1 VAATAAGAPAAAAV
15 AGAGRRASL
24 IQVTTLPEEDGGGPV
39 RRTRLP
45 NGLSVV
51 TEAMPELRSVAVGFW
66 AGTGSRDE
74 PDPLAG
80 ASHFLEHLLFKG
92 TAERSAQEIA
102 EAVEAVGGEMNA
114 FTTKEYTAYYVRLLD
129 ESTDL
134 ALDILSDVVWA
145 PAFRPDEVDCERQ
158 VILEEIRMHEDTPDE
173 LVHSVFAEALFP
185 AQPVGREV
193 LGDRDAIVA
202 MSRDEIAGFHH
213 HHYRAGNLV
222 VAAAGNVDHD
232 RIVEG
237 IAARFT
243 GGVGDRE
250 PRPAAEIRPA
260 GAVRVV
266 HRPTEQAHL
275 VLGMPALSRSD
286 PDRWALSVL
295 NHVVGG
301 GMSSRLFQEVREKR
315 GLAYSVYS
323 YRSALED
330 TGTFAVYAGTAPE
343 RAPEVLSII
352 DAELDRLSADR
363 CLAPAE
369 LERAKGHFKGQM
381 ALGLESSSARM
392 ERIGRSEVTS
402 GEVQSVDDMVA
413 AIDAVSPED
422 IARVIG
428 RVLAAGPRVLA
439 AVGPVD
445 ADVLADRLSVG
456 SASYE

>member
-1 VAATAAGAPAAAAV
+1 VVV
-15 AGAGRRASL
+15 AGAVVAD
-24 IQVTTLPEEDGGGPV
+24 TPV
-39 RRTRLP
+39 RQTRLP
-45 NGLSVV
+45 NGLRIV
-51 TEAMPELRSVAVGFW
+51 TEAMPELRSVAIGFW

-102 EAVEAVGGEMNA
+102 EVVETVGGEMNA
-114 FTTKEYTAYYVRLLD
+114 FTTKEYTAYYVRILD

-145 PAFRPDEVDCERQ
+145 PAFRPDEVNCERE
-158 VILEEIRMHEDTPDE
+158 VILEELRMHEDTPDD
-173 LVHSVFAEALFP
+173 LVHSVFSGALFP
-185 AQPVGREV
+185 GQTVGREV
-193 LGDRDAIVA
+193 LGERDAIVA
-202 MSRDEIAGFHH
+202 MSRDDIAGFHH
-213 HHYRAGNLV
+213 HHYRAGNIV
-222 VAAAGNVDHD
+222 VAAAGNVDHE
-232 RIVEG
+232 RFVEG

-243 GGVGDRE
+243 GGLGDRD
-250 PRPAAEIRPA
+250 PRPGAEIRPA

-266 HRPTEQAHL
+266 YRPTEQAHL
-275 VLGMPALSRSD
+275 VLGMPSLSRSD

-295 NHVVGG
+295 NQVVGG

-323 YRSALED
+323 YRTALED

-343 RAPEVLSII
+343 KAPEVLSII
-352 DAELDRLSADR
+352 DAELDRLCAER

-392 ERIGRSEVTS
+392 ERLGRSEITS
-402 GEVQSVDDMVA
+402 GEVQSVDEMVA
-413 AIDAVSPED
+413 AIDAVGPD
-422 IARVIG
+422 DVARVID

-445 ADVLADRLSVG
+445 ADVLAGRLSVG
-456 SASYE
+456 SVSYE

>member
-1 VAATAAGAPAAAAV
+1 VTAISDGDGA
-15 AGAGRRASL
+15 
-24 IQVTTLPEEDGGGPV
+24 PV

-45 NGLSVV
+45 NGLRVV
-51 TEAMPELRSVAVGFW
+51 TEAMPELRSVAIGFW

-92 TAERSAQEIA
+92 TAQRSAQEIA
-102 EAVEAVGGEMNA
+102 EVVEAVGGEMNA
-114 FTTKEYTAYYVRLLD
+114 FTTKEYTAYYVRILD

-158 VILEEIRMHEDTPDE
+158 VILDEIRMHEDTPDD

-185 AQPVGREV
+185 GQTVGREV
-193 LGDRDAIVA
+193 LGERDAIVA
-202 MSRDEIAGFHH
+202 MSRDDIAGFHH
-213 HHYRAGNLV
+213 HHYKAGNIV

-237 IAARFT
+237 IAERFT
-243 GGVGDRE
+243 GELGNRE
-250 PRPAAEIRPA
+250 PRPEAEIRPA
-260 GAVRVV
+260 GAVRVL

-275 VLGMPALSRSD
+275 VLGMPALPRSD

-301 GMSSRLFQEVREKR
+301 GMSSRLFQEVRERR

-352 DAELDRLSADR
+352 DGELDRLCSDR
-363 CLAPAE
+363 CLEPGE

-381 ALGLESSSARM
+381 ALGLESSGARM
-392 ERIGRSEVTS
+392 ERLGRNEAT
-402 GEVQSVDDMVA
+402 GERIQSIDELVA
-413 AIDAVSPED
+413 AIDAVTPED
-422 IARVIG
+422 VARVID

-439 AVGPVD
+439 AVGPLD

-456 SASYE
+456 SATYE

>member
-1 VAATAAGAPAAAAV
+1 MA
-15 AGAGRRASL
+15 
-24 IQVTTLPEEDGGGPV
+24 I
-39 RRTRLP
+39 
-45 NGLSVV
+45 
-51 TEAMPELRSVAVGFW
+51 GFW

-74 PDPLAG
+74 PDNLAG

-92 TAERSAQEIA
+92 TADRSAQEIA
-102 EAVEAVGGEMNA
+102 EVVETVGGEMNA

-158 VILEEIRMHEDTPDE
+158 VILDEIRMHEDTPDD
-173 LVHSVFAEALFP
+173 LVHSLFSEALFP

-193 LGDRDAIVA
+193 LGDRDAIIT
-202 MSRDEIAGFHH
+202 MSRDDIAGFHH

-243 GGVGDRE
+243 GGLGNRE

-260 GAVRVV
+260 GAVRVL
-266 HRPTEQAHL
+266 HRPTEQAHM
-275 VLGMPALSRSD
+275 VLGMPSLSRSD

-330 TGTFAVYAGTAPE
+330 TGTFAVYAGTSPE
-343 RAPEVLSII
+343 KAPEVLSII
-352 DAELDRLSADR
+352 DAELDRLCAER

-392 ERIGRSEVTS
+392 ERIGRSELTS
-402 GEVQSVDDMVA
+402 GEIQSVDDMVA
-413 AIDAVSPED
+413 AIDAVTPED
-422 IARVIG
+422 VARVID

-439 AVGPVD
+439 AVGPMD
-445 ADVLADRLSVG
+445 ADVLAERLSVG

>member
-1 VAATAAGAPAAAAV
+1 M
-15 AGAGRRASL
+15 
-24 IQVTTLPEEDGGGPV
+24 TTIPEEDGGGPV

-45 NGLSVV
+45 NGLRVV
-51 TEAMPELRSVAVGFW
+51 TEAMPELRSVAIGFW

-74 PDPLAG
+74 PDNLAG

-92 TAERSAQEIA
+92 TADRSAQEIA
-102 EAVEAVGGEMNA
+102 EVVETVGGEMNA

-158 VILEEIRMHEDTPDE
+158 VILDEIRMHEDTPDD
-173 LVHSVFAEALFP
+173 LVHSLFSEALFP

-193 LGDRDAIVA
+193 LGDRDAIIT
-202 MSRDEIAGFHH
+202 MSRDDIAGFHH

-243 GGVGDRE
+243 GGLGNRE

-260 GAVRVV
+260 GAVRVL
-266 HRPTEQAHL
+266 HRPTEQAHM
-275 VLGMPALSRSD
+275 VLGMPSLSRSD

-330 TGTFAVYAGTAPE
+330 TGTFAVYAGTSPE
-343 RAPEVLSII
+343 KAPEVLSII
-352 DAELDRLSADR
+352 DAELDRLCAER

-392 ERIGRSEVTS
+392 ERIGRSELTS
-402 GEVQSVDDMVA
+402 GEIQSVDDMVA
-413 AIDAVSPED
+413 AIDAVTPED
-422 IARVIG
+422 VARVID
-428 RVLAAGPRVLA
+428 RVLATGPRVLA
-439 AVGPVD
+439 AVGPMD
-445 ADVLADRLSVG
+445 ADVLAERLSVG

>member
-1 VAATAAGAPAAAAV
+1 MAATAAGAPVAAAV
-15 AGAGRRASL
+15 ADAGRRPTFP
-24 IQVTTLPEEDGGGPV
+24 VTTIPAEGDGSGPV
-39 RRTRLP
+39 RLTRLP
-45 NGLSVV
+45 NGLRVV
-51 TEAMPELRSVAVGFW
+51 TEAMPELRSVAIGFW

-74 PDPLAG
+74 PDDLAG

-114 FTTKEYTAYYVRLLD
+114 FTTKEYTAYYVRILD

-158 VILEEIRMHEDTPDE
+158 VILDELRMHEDTPDE
-173 LVHSVFAEALFP
+173 LVHSVFSEALYP

-202 MSRDEIAGFHH
+202 MSRDDIAGFHH
-213 HHYRAGNLV
+213 HHYRSGNLV

-243 GGVGDRE
+243 GGLGDRE
-250 PRPAAEIRPA
+250 PRPPAEIRPA

-266 HRPTEQAHL
+266 RRPTEQAHL
-275 VLGMPALSRSD
+275 VLGMPALPRAD

-330 TGTFAVYAGTAPE
+330 SGTFAVYAGTAPE

-413 AIDAVSPED
+413 AIDAVTPDD
-422 IARVIG
+422 IARVID

>member
-1 VAATAAGAPAAAAV
+1 MPVTAG
-15 AGAGRRASL
+15 SD
-24 IQVTTLPEEDGGGPV
+24 EDGGRV
-39 RRTRLP
+39 RRTRLD
-45 NGLSVV
+45 NGLRVV

-74 PDPLAG
+74 PDTLAG

-92 TAERSAQEIA
+92 TATRSAQEIA
-102 EAVEAVGGEMNA
+102 EDVEAVGGEMNA

-129 ESTDL
+129 ENLDL

-158 VILEEIRMHEDTPDE
+158 VILEEIRMHGDTPDE
-173 LVHSVFAEALFP
+173 LVHSLFSEALFP
-185 AQPVGREV
+185 GQPVGREV

-202 MSRDEIAGFHH
+202 MSRDEIARFHAD
-213 HHYRAGNLV
+213 HYRAGNVV

-232 RIVEG
+232 QVVDG

-243 GGVGDRE
+243 GSLGDRE
-250 PRPAAEIRPA
+250 PRPEAEILPA
-260 GAVRVV
+260 GAVRVL

-352 DAELDRLSADR
+352 DAELDRLGAER
-363 CLAPAE
+363 CLAPDE
-369 LERAKGHFKGQM
+369 LDRAKGHFKGQM
-381 ALGLESSSARM
+381 ALGLESSAARREM
-392 ERIGRSEVTS
+392 AASTGRPISMS
-402 GEVQSVDDMVA
+402 SW
-413 AIDAVSPED
+413 
-422 IARVIG
+422 
-428 RVLAAGPRVLA
+428 PRT
-439 AVGPVD
+439 
-445 ADVLADRLSVG
+445 
-456 SASYE
+456 ASSRW

>member
-1 VAATAAGAPAAAAV
+1 
-15 AGAGRRASL
+15 
-24 IQVTTLPEEDGGGPV
+24 
-39 RRTRLP
+39 
-45 NGLSVV
+45 
-51 TEAMPELRSVAVGFW
+51 MPELRSVAVGFW

-92 TAERSAQEIA
+92 TAERSAQDIA
-102 EAVEAVGGEMNA
+102 EVVEAVGGEMNA

-129 ESTDL
+129 ENLDL
-134 ALDILSDVVWA
+134 GLDILSDVVWA

-158 VILEEIRMHEDTPDE
+158 VILEEIRMHEDTPDD
-173 LVHSVFAEALFP
+173 LVHSLFSEALFP
-185 AQPVGREV
+185 GQTVGREV
-193 LGDRDAIVA
+193 LGVRDAIVA
-202 MSRDEIAGFHH
+202 MSRDDIAGFHH
-213 HHYRAGNLV
+213 HHYRAGNIV

-232 RIVEG
+232 EIVAG

-243 GGVGDRE
+243 GGLGDRE
-250 PRPAAEIRPA
+250 PRPEAEIRPV
-260 GAVRVV
+260 GAVRVL

-275 VLGMPALSRSD
+275 VLGMPGLSRSD

-352 DAELDRLSADR
+352 DAELDRLCAERS
-363 CLAPAE
+363 LAPAE

-381 ALGLESSSARM
+381 ALGLESSAARM
-392 ERIGRSEVTS
+392 ERIGRSAVTS
-402 GEVQSVDDMVA
+402 GEVQTVDAMVA

-422 IARVIG
+422 VARVID

-456 SASYE
+456 SATYE

>member
-1 VAATAAGAPAAAAV
+1 MTAAGGLAAG
-15 AGAGRRASL
+15 AGAGRP
-24 IQVTTLPEEDGGGPV
+24 VTVDRVTADGAGGGRV
-39 RRTRLP
+39 RRTRLA
-45 NGLSVV
+45 NGLRVV

-74 PDPLAG
+74 SDPLAG

-92 TAERSAQEIA
+92 TARRSAQQIA
-102 EAVEAVGGEMNA
+102 EDVEAVGGEMNA

-129 ESTDL
+129 QSLDL

-158 VILEEIRMHEDTPDE
+158 VILEELRMHGDTPDE
-173 LVHSVFAEALFP
+173 LVHSLFAEALFP
-185 AQPVGREV
+185 AQAVGREV
-193 LGDRDAIVA
+193 LGDRDAIVG
-202 MSRDEIAGFHH
+202 MTRDEIAAFHH
-213 HHYRAGNLV
+213 RHYRAGNVV

-232 RIVEG
+232 RIVDG
-237 IAARFT
+237 VAARFT
-243 GGVGDRE
+243 GGLGDRE
-250 PRPAAEIRPA
+250 PRPEAEIRPA
-260 GAVRVV
+260 GAVRVL

-343 RAPEVLSII
+343 RAPEVLAIV
-352 DAELDRLSADR
+352 DAELDRLCAER
-363 CLAPAE
+363 CLAPDE

-381 ALGLESSSARM
+381 VLGLESSAARM
-392 ERIGRSEVTS
+392 ERIGRSEVTT
-402 GEVQSVDDMVA
+402 GEIQSVDDMVA
-413 AIDAVSPED
+413 AIDAVTPED
-422 IARVIG
+422 VARVID

-445 ADVLADRLSVG
+445 ADGLADRLSVRSG
-456 SASYE
+456 VDG

>member
-1 VAATAAGAPAAAAV
+1 VTAQPEGE
-15 AGAGRRASL
+15 GGR
-24 IQVTTLPEEDGGGPV
+24 V
-39 RRTRLP
+39 RRTRLA
-45 NGLSVV
+45 NGLRIV

-74 PDPLAG
+74 PDALAG

-92 TAERSAQEIA
+92 TETRSAQAIA
-102 EAVEAVGGEMNA
+102 EDVEAVGGEMNA

-129 ESTDL
+129 ESLEL

-173 LVHSVFAEALFP
+173 LVHSLFSEALFP
-185 AQPVGREV
+185 GEAVGREV
-193 LGDRDAIVA
+193 LGEHDAIVA
-202 MSRDEIAGFHH
+202 MTRDEIARFHAE
-213 HHYRAGNLV
+213 HYRVENLV
-222 VAAAGNVDHD
+222 VAAAGNLDHD
-232 RIVEG
+232 RMVDA
-237 IAARFT
+237 IAARCT
-243 GGVGDRE
+243 GGPGDRP
-250 PRPAAEIRPA
+250 PRPEAEIRPA
-260 GAVRVV
+260 GAVRVL

-275 VLGMPALSRSD
+275 VLGMPSLSRSD
-286 PDRWALSVL
+286 PDRWTLSVL
-295 NHVVGG
+295 NHVIGG

-352 DAELDRLSADR
+352 DAELDRLGAER
-363 CLAPAE
+363 CLAPDE

-392 ERIGRSEVTS
+392 ERIGRSEVTM
-402 GEVQSVDDMVA
+402 GEIQSVDEMVA
-413 AIDAVSPED
+413 AIDAVTPDD
-422 IARVIG
+422 IARVID
-428 RVLAAGPRVLA
+428 RVLNTGPRVLA

-445 ADVLADRLSVG
+445 ADELAARLSVG
-456 SASYE
+456 SVSNG

>member
-1 VAATAAGAPAAAAV
+1 M
-15 AGAGRRASL
+15 
-24 IQVTTLPEEDGGGPV
+24 TTHSVEDGAPV

-45 NGLSVV
+45 NGLRVV
-51 TEAMPELRSVAVGFW
+51 TEAMPELRSVALGFW

-92 TAERSAQEIA
+92 TAQRSAQEIA
-102 EAVEAVGGEMNA
+102 EVIEAVGGEMNA
-114 FTTKEYTAYYVRLLD
+114 FTTKEYTAYYVRILD

-145 PAFRPDEVDCERQ
+145 PAFRPDEIDCERQ
-158 VILEEIRMHEDTPDE
+158 VILDELRMHEDTPDD
-173 LVHSVFAEALFP
+173 LVHSLFSEALFP
-185 AQPVGREV
+185 AQTVGREV
-193 LGDRDAIVA
+193 LGERDAIVA
-202 MSRDEIAGFHH
+202 MSRDDIAGFHGD
-213 HHYRAGNLV
+213 HYKAGNIV

-232 RIVEG
+232 RFVEG

-243 GGVGDRE
+243 GKLGNRE
-250 PRPAAEIRPA
+250 PRPEAEIRPA
-260 GAVRVV
+260 GAVRVL

-352 DAELDRLSADR
+352 DAELDRLCADR
-363 CLAPAE
+363 RLDDGE
-369 LERAKGHFKGQM
+369 IERAKGHFKGQM
-381 ALGLESSSARM
+381 ALGLESSGARM
-392 ERIGRSEVTS
+392 ERLGRNEVT
-402 GEVQSVDDMVA
+402 GDEILSVDALVA
-413 AIDAVSPED
+413 AIDAVTPED
-422 IARVIG
+422 VARVID
-428 RVLAAGPRVLA
+428 RVLGAGPRVLA

-456 SASYE
+456 SAVYE

>member
-1 VAATAAGAPAAAAV
+1 MTGI
-15 AGAGRRASL
+15 S
-24 IQVTTLPEEDGGGPV
+24 EEDGSGRV

-45 NGLSVV
+45 NGLRVV

-74 PDPLAG
+74 SDPLAG

-92 TAERSAQEIA
+92 TADRSAQEIA
-102 EAVEAVGGEMNA
+102 EVVEAIGGEMNA

-173 LVHSVFAEALFP
+173 LVHSVFSEALFP

-202 MSRDEIAGFHH
+202 MSRDDIAGFHQ

-243 GGVGDRE
+243 GGIGDRE

-275 VLGMPALSRSD
+275 VLGMPSLCRSD

-295 NHVVGG
+295 NQVVGG

-330 TGTFAVYAGTAPE
+330 TGTFAIYAGTSPE

-352 DAELDRLSADR
+352 DAELDRLCADR

-369 LERAKGHFKGQM
+369 LARAKGHFKGQM

-413 AIDAVSPED
+413 AIDAVSPDD
-422 IARVIG
+422 IARVIE
-428 RVLAAGPRVLA
+428 RVLVAGPLVLA

>member
-1 VAATAAGAPAAAAV
+1 
-15 AGAGRRASL
+15 
-24 IQVTTLPEEDGGGPV
+24 
-39 RRTRLP
+39 
-45 NGLSVV
+45 
-51 TEAMPELRSVAVGFW
+51 MPELRSVAVGFW

-92 TAERSAQEIA
+92 TEGRSAQEIA
-102 EAVEAVGGEMNA
+102 ETVEAVGGEMNA
-114 FTTKEYTAYYVRLLD
+114 FTTKEYTTYYVRILD
-129 ESTDL
+129 ESLDL

-158 VILEEIRMHEDTPDE
+158 VILEEIKMHEDTPDE
-173 LVHSVFAEALFP
+173 LVHSLFTEALFP
-185 AQPVGREV
+185 GQTVGREV
-193 LGDRDAIVA
+193 LGQRDAIVA
-202 MSRDEIAGFHH
+202 MTRDQIAGFHH
-213 HHYRAGNLV
+213 
-222 VAAAGNVDHD
+222 D
-232 RIVEG
+232 RMVEAV
-237 IAARFT
+237 AARFT
-243 GGVGDRE
+243 GGLGDRE
-250 PRPAAEIRPA
+250 PRPEAEIRPA
-260 GAVRVV
+260 GAVRVL

-275 VLGMPALSRSD
+275 VLGMPGLSRSD

-323 YRSALED
+323 YRSSLED

-352 DAELDRLSADR
+352 DAELDRLCAER

-402 GEVQSVDDMVA
+402 GEIQSVDDMVA
-413 AIDAVSPED
+413 AIDAVTPD
-422 IARVIG
+422 DVARVID

-445 ADVLADRLSVG
+445 ADDLAERLSVA
-456 SASYE
+456 SATYG